1 MCEDNIPRVAR
12 CGGDSRREAVDAKA
26 ATEHTSKKKGTMK
39 AMQQYQWQCNNMN
52 EKYIGEGTKALKE
65 SSQTYH
71 EGTNA
76 SRTEEREAQM
86 RAQ

>member
-1 MCEDNIPRVAR
+1 
-12 CGGDSRREAVDAKA
+12 
-26 ATEHTSKKKGTMK
+26 
-39 AMQQYQWQCNNMN
+39 MN

-71 EGTNA
+71 EGMKA
-76 SRTEEREAQM
+76 SRTEEREAQR